1 MDDIVATAGVR
12 AEADEVAL
20 LSDAATKP
28 LLPLADAATSGGGGG
43 GDPSGT
49 ESSRVSS
56 PVLSEAGSHAS
67 VPSSEGSLAPLSV
80 PRPAVLRPDGMPALN
95 VMAAST
101 TMADEERLTEEAAL
115 LAASRSEQV
124 TALDVEAPD

>member
-28 LLPLADAATSGGGGG
+28 LLPLADAATSGG
-43 GDPSGT
+43 T

-67 VPSSEGSLAPLSV
+67 VPSSEGSLAPLAV

>member
-1 MDDIVATAGVR
+1 
-12 AEADEVAL
+12 
-20 LSDAATKP
+20 
-28 LLPLADAATSGGGGG
+28 
-43 GDPSGT
+43 
-49 ESSRVSS
+49 
-56 PVLSEAGSHAS
+56 
-67 VPSSEGSLAPLSV
+67 
-80 PRPAVLRPDGMPALN
+80 MPALN